1 MKRHNDLPISEVLK
15 QLSQQSKFKPNLIQQ
30 KLESEWE
37 NWLGK
42 TVAKHTNKISVRGT
56 KLYVNM
62 NSSTMKYEMNLGRE
76 RLLQLIHQKLGENYF
91 EEIVIN

>member
-30 KLESEWE
+30 KLEAEWE

-42 TVAKHTNKISVRGT
+42 TVAKHTNKISVRGP
-56 KLYVNM
+56 KLYINM
-62 NSSTMKYEMNLGRE
+62 DSGTMKHELNLGRE
-76 RLLQLIHQKLGENYF
+76 RLLTLIHHKLGENYF
-91 EEIVIN
+91 EEIIIN